1 MRGRTKHK
9 KTVYSKRYRV
19 VDADDDYKLVRDFVK
34 LQSAKN
40 WLEERGYSCLQ
51 ANEDIEWWQRPAIY
65 KRITVQL
72 QSNYYLVKEG

>member
-1 MRGRTKHK
+1 MRRNKHRR
-9 KTVYSKRYRV
+9 TVYVKRYTL
-19 VDADDDYKLVRDFVK
+19 VDADDDYKIVGSFIKRTVA
-34 LQSAKN
+34 QN

-72 QSNYYLVKEG
+72 QSNYYLVKER